1 MTTMTDIGVTGAL
14 FLLDTYDTSKLRNY
28 FREKIDKAASAGS
41 SAVEGSLGTPKA
53 REATMDKGVE
63 ALKAALDT
71 SVLIPWTDRDI
82 YTRINITDQYVEDV
96 YRQLVEEYEF

>member
-28 FREKIDKAASAGS
+28 FREKIDKAASAVS

-63 ALKAALDT
+63 ALKAALDYIRSDAVSQVFNHFT
-71 SVLIPWTDRDI
+71 W
-82 YTRINITDQYVEDV
+82 
-96 YRQLVEEYEF
+96 QLDAVGVHHFLQDGHAGLQ